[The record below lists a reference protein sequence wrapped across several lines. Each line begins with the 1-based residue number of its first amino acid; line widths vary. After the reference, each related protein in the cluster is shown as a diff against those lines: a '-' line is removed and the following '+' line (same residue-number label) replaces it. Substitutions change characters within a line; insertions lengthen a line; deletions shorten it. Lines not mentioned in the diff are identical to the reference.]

1 MSDQDVKI
9 AKGVITNKAKEIQF
23 LQNVYSVVGTFR
35 ARKATKEQ
43 IYSLK
48 IADLYELIGMLKKM
62 DEDASKGQ
70 PDSEQLVLTEK
81 NYLLS
86 IFQGIAEYLYE
97 EQESSK
103 NNFSEGGELKNMDPD
118 ENTNGDAP
126 AEASDAPVEAPAE
139 ASDTPA
145 EGDGGEGTP
154 AAA

>member
-23 LQNVYSVVGTFR
+23 LQNVYSIVGTFR
-35 ARKATKEQ
+35 TRKATKEQ

-48 IADLYELIGMLKKM
+48 IADLYELVDMLKTM
-62 DEDASKGQ
+62 DEDASKDR
-70 PDSEQLVLTEK
+70 PTAEQLVLTEK

-97 EQESSK
+97 E
-103 NNFSEGGELKNMDPD
+103 GGELKNMDPND
-118 ENTNGDAP
+118 QPQGSQPGNGDGEEETP
-126 AEASDAPVEAPAE
+126 AAE
-139 ASDTPA
+139 TPA
-145 EGDGGEGTP
+145 EDSGSDSGEGAP